1 MAKTDDHDKEPT
13 RKERFPRRDYY
24 RGDVDQPAQYHV
36 LQCSNSHGHQ
46 APLGMH
52 DRRKGCGIYFIN
64 FTAKHWGTSAVRW
77 QSNCPDCGRK
87 QQRNRAHILATFDTR
102 PEAGMLVTSLNNRAK
117 AEKLATQIRK
127 RFDVDST
134 IHWPHWEE
142 YAQYLFNGVAMAPD
156 EWLREASH
164 IHEMLD
170 CPPEEVE
177 PELARY
183 RALWEKHEDECGE
196 EIEYLL
202 ESGYFQE
209 LVNDE

>member
-1 MAKTDDHDKEPT
+1 M
-13 RKERFPRRDYY
+13 
-24 RGDVDQPAQYHV
+24 
-36 LQCSNSHGHQ
+36 
-46 APLGMH
+46 
-52 DRRKGCGIYFIN
+52 
-64 FTAKHWGTSAVRW
+64 
-77 QSNCPDCGRK
+77 
-87 QQRNRAHILATFDTR
+87 
-102 PEAGMLVTSLNNRAK
+102 
-117 AEKLATQIRK
+117 ATQIRK
-127 RFDVDST
+127 RFDYDST

-156 EWLREASH
+156 DWLREASH